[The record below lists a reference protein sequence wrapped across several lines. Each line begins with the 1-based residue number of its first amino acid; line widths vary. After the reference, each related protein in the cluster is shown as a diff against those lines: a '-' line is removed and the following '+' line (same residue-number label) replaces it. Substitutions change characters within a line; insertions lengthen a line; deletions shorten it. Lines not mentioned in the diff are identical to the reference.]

1 MPSNNNL
8 MEGETTMRPLDKQN
22 NPPNKPFTPSMSA
35 AFNRTAKAPLTPK
48 LAGYNSTHSNRKF
61 QHADAPIPNTSRSS
75 ENTSYVSGGLNS
87 NITPRSG
94 SRNSRR
100 DALSASSSPS
110 GTPSHAQNSI
120 RSNVGHSSENPLTPR
135 DNIGPSSRSSRP
147 KSIVNGLLHSNP
159 PSRPVSS
166 CSGSLGAPMFF
177 HADDTRSTISSHE
190 ADPKQSHGNI
200 QPNGRYFTYANGVAE
215 GSRSSSDRR
224 PGPTKG
230 KTQSGGVPTAL
241 RSPIASPRLQ
251 NAQPLLSSP
260 KEPTTHP
267 RESKRSSLHSSHPQE
282 PPLLQTPRLNPTS
295 PGSRSHCSHVKS
307 PSIDGSQCFR
317 QTRPHITSPTSHPIL
332 VAGDHGNASSPYHS
346 PLPDSNRS
354 STSGDILHPFPRI
367 GSPSK
372 EDSNNNLQNA
382 NELAANARTERKV
395 LDLEIS
401 NSSLLAINRTLEREM
416 RKQNAELRRYRRL
429 SRAGRLSITPSHH
442 PVSGGGLSIVSETD
456 NGAGDESFNSLNYIT
471 SESENGA
478 SSSEDETRSPDGGV
492 ESEEQPHARDEK
504 HLLDDLA
511 RHQQLLINSQKLSQS
526 IGRCLEWTESLITEG
541 RKALEYQVYISDI
554 EIGGRVLAHDDID
567 EDWQGGKALLSSTA
581 EVPGFLDEHIV
592 DDTVLA
598 NLPLSD
604 GDVHEG

>member
-1 MPSNNNL
+1 MASAKGFLKLDKSRRDRIVEHSRIRGSSSEFPWSPPSRDHFGFNREEHREMTATPNNNNL

-75 ENTSYVSGGLNS
+75 ENTSHASGGLNS

-120 RSNVGHSSENPLTPR
+120 RSNVGNSSENPLTPR

-147 KSIVNGLLHSNP
+147 KSVVNGLLHGNP

-177 HADDTRSTISSHE
+177 HADDARSTISSHE

-200 QPNGRYFTYANGVAE
+200 QPNGRYFT
-215 GSRSSSDRR
+215 
-224 PGPTKG
+224 
-230 KTQSGGVPTAL
+230 
-241 RSPIASPRLQ
+241 
-251 NAQPLLSSP
+251 
-260 KEPTTHP
+260 
-267 RESKRSSLHSSHPQE
+267 
-282 PPLLQTPRLNPTS
+282 
-295 PGSRSHCSHVKS
+295 
-307 PSIDGSQCFR
+307 
-317 QTRPHITSPTSHPIL
+317 
-332 VAGDHGNASSPYHS
+332 

-354 STSGDILHPFPRI
+354 STSGDILHPFPRV

-416 RKQNAELRRYRRL
+416 RRQNAELRRYRRL
-429 SRAGRLSITPSHH
+429 SRAGRLSITTSHR

-456 NGAGDESFNSLNYIT
+456 NGA
-471 SESENGA
+471 
-478 SSSEDETRSPDGGV
+478 DETRSPDGGV
-492 ESEEQPHARDEK
+492 EGEEQPRARDEK

-511 RHQQLLINSQKLSQS
+511 RHQQLLIDSQKLSQS

-567 EDWQGGKALLSSTA
+567 EDWQGGKALLSPTT
-581 EVPGFLDEHIV
+581 EVPGFPDERYIA